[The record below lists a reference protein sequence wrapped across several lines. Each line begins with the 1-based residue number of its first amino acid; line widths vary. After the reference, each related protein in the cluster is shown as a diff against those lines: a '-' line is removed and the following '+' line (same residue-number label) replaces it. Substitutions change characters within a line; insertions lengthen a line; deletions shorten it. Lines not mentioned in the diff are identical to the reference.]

1 MKLFSNLEIIDK
13 EAFKFIQLHLTS
25 TKLDAVMLLLREP
38 STWIPLYIFVII
50 WAFMHNREHALKF
63 ILLSVLT
70 VAMSDVFASS
80 LLKPLFMRLR
90 PCYDQDTMYLLR
102 NLIGCAGR
110 YSMPSSHAVNHFALA
125 AFWFYSIQ
133 FINGKKYWLLWI
145 WPAIICFAQVYVGKH
160 FPGDVIV
167 GGIIGS
173 LIGTAISVLY
183 NQWAFGYEQK
193 IRTTII
199 NQ

>member
-1 MKLFSNLEIIDK
+1 
-13 EAFKFIQLHLTS
+13 
-25 TKLDAVMLLLREP
+25 
-38 STWIPLYIFVII
+38 
-50 WAFMHNREHALKF
+50 
-63 ILLSVLT
+63 
-70 VAMSDVFASS
+70 
-80 LLKPLFMRLR
+80 MRLR

-102 NLIGCAGR
+102 NLISCAGK

-133 FINGKKYWLLWI
+133 LINGKKYWLLWL

-173 LIGTAISVLY
+173 FIGTGISALY
-183 NQWAFGYEQK
+183 KQWAFGYEK
-193 IRTTII
+193 VFKNRWAT
-199 NQ
+199 

>member
-1 MKLFSNLEIIDK
+1 MNLFSNLELIDK
-13 EAFKFIQLHLTS
+13 GLFKFIQLNLTS
-25 TKLDAVMLLLREP
+25 TKVDGIMLLMREP
-38 STWIPLYIFVII
+38 IFWIPLYVLVLF
-50 WAFMHNREHALKF
+50 WAFMHNKEHAMKF
-63 ILLSVLT
+63 VLLSILT
-70 VAMSDVFASS
+70 IAISDVFASS
-80 LLKPLFMRLR
+80 ILKPLFMRLR

-102 NLIGCAGR
+102 NLISCAGR

-133 FINGKKYWLLWI
+133 LINGKKYWLLWL

-173 LIGTAISVLY
+173 FIGTGISVLY
-183 NQWAFGYEQK
+183 KQWAFGYEK
-193 IRTTII
+193 VFRNKWAT
-199 NQ
+199 